1 MSVPSVI
8 VTTKNAK
15 SKTHD
20 TLSTLLNEYGLANF
34 RATFCNEPK
43 PLPLDWCSL
52 KLLVE
57 SEKMILD
64 VNISNALSIKN
75 DLARQSEN
83 DKCDQD
89 ALSFFVERVED
100 FISSEW
106 LIIEAILVEIAVSL
120 YSRGSLEVKKFSALI
135 KEWPLLACNKELAN
149 KVVLYY
155 HEHPSNL
162 SDQLSC
168 LTLIKGVEQD
178 LREILI
184 TTIRHGGRDDEL
196 KNILS
201 QFSSLA
207 LRWSPNSPWAQLIS
221 LLWNHSADLE
231 KCLPADLRLVWE
243 QLQFLGFRP
252 HGPKAR
258 ISLNNL
264 SAESESAW
272 RRQLKAAIG
281 NNLLLKQATTELVL
295 WFGDIAHDRSIIFA
309 AAEVWGYQLNE
320 AVLLLRDHP
329 DPLVRLRVE
338 ALQGLISQA
347 PDAAQLLL
355 QAQAVRLALST
366 SSNCGAPPRTW
377 IADAEIERLI
387 EAEFEACA
395 KDYGKWIPKTAASGE
410 ETHVA
415 MLFEKLSV
423 AFMKINNQLELLASQ
438 RKKNE
443 RLEFSL
449 QYRIVGKYEEGLPNF
464 DAARFSTDV
473 CLIFEAQ
480 ESSCLSFTRRA
491 SYIQA
496 KRLHGGHEDGK
507 TGSYPI
513 DRLQLDNLALQTHA
527 SYLLLIGPCEVAP
540 MPVIPV
546 QLYLDLIARG
556 AASTCIQPDFAASI
570 AKSLASWLVYDVI
583 GLWAGDPRTEVVEKA
598 MGGPGREPYVLAK
611 FTAKKVLVR
620 L

>member
-1 MSVPSVI
+1 MSIPSV
-8 VTTKNAK
+8 VATTQNSK
-15 SKTHD
+15 SNIHGN
-20 TLSTLLNEYGLANF
+20 LSTLLNEHAHAEF
-34 RATFCNEPK
+34 RAKFCNDSP
-43 PLPLDWCSL
+43 PPPLDWSL
-52 KLLVE
+52 LKILVE
-57 SEKMILD
+57 SDKMTLGI
-64 VNISNALSIKN
+64 NTSNALSIKN
-75 DLARQSEN
+75 DLARELEKEQ
-83 DKCDQD
+83 CDRV
-89 ALSFFVERVED
+89 ALSFFLARVET
-100 FISSEW
+100 FINSEW
-106 LIIEAILVEIAVSL
+106 STFEAILCESAVSL
-120 YSRGSLEVKKFSALI
+120 FCRYDPEMTKLSALL
-135 KEWPLLACNKELAN
+135 KEWPLLASNKELID
-149 KVVLYY
+149 KVVRYY
-155 HEHPSNL
+155 HGHPSHL
-162 SDQLSC
+162 SIQLYC
-168 LTLIKGVEQD
+168 LAQLEGNEQA

-184 TTIRHGGRDDEL
+184 TTIRHQGRDRDHIN
-196 KNILS
+196 KFS
-201 QFSSLA
+201 QFSALA
-207 LRWSPNSPWAQLIS
+207 LKWSPGSPWAQLIS
-221 LLWNHSADLE
+221 LLWNHPADLE
-231 KCLPADLRLVWE
+231 KGLPTDLLLVWE

-252 HGPKAR
+252 HGPQAR

-281 NNLLLKQATTELVL
+281 NNLLLKQATTEILL
-295 WFGDIAHDRSIIFA
+295 WFGDVAHDRSIIFA
-309 AAEVWGYQLNE
+309 AAEIWGHQLNE

-329 DPLVRLRVE
+329 DSLVSLRAE
-338 ALQGLISQA
+338 ALQGLVSQA

-423 AFMKINNQLELLASQ
+423 AFKNINYQLELLASQ
-438 RKKNE
+438 RKANE

-449 QYRIVGKYEEGLPNF
+449 QYRIVGKYEEGLPNL
-464 DAARFSTDV
+464 DATRFSTDV

-480 ESSCLSFTRRA
+480 EASCQPFTRRA
-491 SYIQA
+491 SFIQA
-496 KRLHGGHEDGK
+496 KRLHGGYEDGK
-507 TGSYPI
+507 AGFYPI

-556 AASTCIQPDFAASI
+556 ATSTCIQPDFAASI
-570 AKSLASWLVYDVI
+570 AKSLASWLLYDVI

-620 L
+620 P